1 MKRKLVCASLCGLA
15 GLFCLQSLAAQN
27 FNRFTFDAGGG
38 FTEPVEHTDGRAN
51 VGFNITAGAGYNF
64 SPYFGVL
71 GEFGYDRLGLSST
84 FLNAAGVPDGNGHMY
99 SVTLQPIVHLNPKG
113 RVGAYV
119 TGGGGYYRRT
129 IEYTQPTV
137 GQITI
142 FDPFWGVVYPA
153 AVPAT
158 QVLASFVQNK
168 AGLNIGAG
176 VEIRV
181 KGDSNAKIFA
191 EARYHY
197 IYTTPVRTTILP
209 VTFGFR
215 W

>member
-1 MKRKLVCASLCGLA
+1 MNRKLFYTTVSCVA
-15 GLFCLQSLAAQN
+15 GLFLAGPLAAQN
-27 FNRFTFDAGGG
+27 TSKFAFELGAG
-38 FTEPVEHTDGRAN
+38 FTEPVQHTDGRAD

-64 SPYFGVL
+64 TKSVGIL
-71 GEFGYDRLGLSST
+71 GEFGYNRLALSTATLTSV
-84 FLNAAGVPDGNGHMY
+84 GVPDGNGHIY
-99 SVTLQPIVHLNPKG
+99 SATLEPIVHFNGGG
-113 RVGAYV
+113 RCGAYLI
-119 TGGGGYYRRT
+119 GGGGFYRRT
-129 IEYTQPTV
+129 VEFTAPTV
-137 GQITI
+137 GTVNL
-142 FDPFWGVVYPA
+142 FDPFYGVIYPA

-168 AGLNIGAG
+168 GGLNIGG
-176 VEIRV
+176 GIEVRV